1 MGRSHPLFCEHDVCL
16 DPGDDSFGLTAQNC
30 KACEDEMS
38 KPWRDIVHKRNIAK
52 EIEEGLTEIRD
63 NPESLESTE
72 FSKFIRDASPEEKER
87 VFTKVIEDSIE
98 MQNNGGD
105 SSYYEIPPDCKT
117 LQDIIVKQEMSFT
130 QGNIF
135 KACYRWDKKP
145 DLEYNLNKIKWFAQD
160 AFDRIY
166 AERHPR
172 NRDETGRSS
181 D

>member
-16 DPGDDSFGLTAQNC
+16 DSGDDSFGLTAQNC
-30 KACEDEMS
+30 KACEDE
-38 KPWRDIVHKRNIAK
+38 N
-52 EIEEGLTEIRD
+52 

-72 FSKFIRDASPEEKER
+72 FSKFIRDASSEERER

-145 DLEYNLNKIKWFAQD
+145 DLEYNLNKIIWFAQD
-160 AFDRIY
+160 ALDRIY